1 MKSYCLHCSLINEN
15 EQEKFCC
22 NGCAAAYQII
32 NNLGLANYYQSRLLN
47 PESKS
52 LKPEENQQINIEEFA
67 IPISE
72 NIFSLNL
79 MIEGLHCAA
88 CVWLIENVLKKQ
100 PQVKKAR
107 INMSTKRLYLEWF
120 GTKEI
125 GNNLV
130 RLIFDL
136 GYRLV
141 PFDAEFLKAQEQ
153 KYDSK
158 ILKALAV
165 AGFAAGNVMLTSVAL
180 WSNNS
185 LQMGEATR
193 NLLYWVSAIIAL
205 PAIIYSGR
213 IFVISALNSIKAK
226 RTNMDVPIAVAIFLV
241 SIISIF
247 EAITKGEHAYFDS
260 VIMLIFFLLIG
271 RYLDFSARRKAFSIT
286 GDLIMLSGISA
297 TIIEGEKHRTIAS
310 KNLQKD
316 MILNVAMGEKIAA
329 DGIVIQGEGKIDTSV
344 ITGESNP
351 KKHQIGDE
359 VFAGMVNLGDALQ
372 VKITKAKNETLLAK
386 IVAMVE
392 NIETHKN
399 HYTKL
404 ADIVAKYYTPIVH
417 LLAFAT
423 FLVWCFIFQI
433 GWHSSMLI
441 AAAVLIIS
449 CPCALALAIP
459 VVQIV
464 AAGRLLKQG
473 ILIKNGE
480 ALEKLNKIDTIIFD
494 KTGTL
499 TVGKPKLLKIEKLV
513 WQGNDWLEEPFDFNP
528 KKLPA
533 RATFENLPLNLA
545 VSMAARSQHIL
556 SKALFES
563 FSQNLLDLKVQEIAG
578 MGLIT
583 IYNGEEAKLGNSRF
597 CSKIANFTPP
607 LKKTE
612 NLPQIYFEYQNQI
625 LIFTFQDQLK
635 IDARE
640 VVGQLSKYNIII
652 LSGDKQLVVAKT
664 AKELGI
670 KQYYFEKTPDQKLEI
685 LQKLKEAGEN
695 ILMVGDGINDAP
707 ALMLAD
713 VSISPANASDI
724 SKNIADVI
732 FQGKKL
738 QPILETIQTAK
749 KSDQLIKQN
758 LTFAL
763 LYNLVAVPF
772 AMAGYIVPLI
782 AALAMSA
789 SSIVVVVNAL
799 RIRKV
804 NGGSLFHEILRRSLP
819 RVLQHETQDGAVN
832 PPSTSAPPLKPR
844 R

>member
-1 MKSYCLHCSLINEN
+1 MKSYCQHCGLENKN
-15 EQEKFCC
+15 EQDKFCC

-47 PESKS
+47 PKNRP
-52 LKPEENQQINIEEFA
+52 LKPEETDQISQQIDIGEFVIET
-67 IPISE
+67 SE
-72 NIFSLNL
+72 NSFSTNL

-88 CVWLIENVLKKQ
+88 CVWLIENVLRKQ
-100 PQVKKAR
+100 SSVKKAR
-107 INMSTKRLYLEWF
+107 INMSTKRLYLEWS
-120 GTKEI
+120 GTKNI
-125 GNNLV
+125 GNDLV
-130 RLIFDL
+130 KLIFNL
-136 GYRLV
+136 GYRLI

-185 LQMGEATR
+185 LEMGEATR
-193 NLLYWVSAIIAL
+193 NLLYWVSALIAL

-213 IFVISALNSIKAK
+213 IFVISAFNSIKAK
-226 RTNMDVPIAVAIFLV
+226 RMNMDVPIAVAIFLA

-247 EAITKGEHAYFDS
+247 EAATKGEHAYFDS

-297 TIIEGEKHRTIAS
+297 TIIEGEKHRIIAS

-329 DGIVIQGEGKIDTSV
+329 DGIVIQVPKENTGEIDTSV

-351 KKHQIGDE
+351 KKCKVGDE
-359 VFAGMVNLGDALQ
+359 VFAGMVNLGAALQ
-372 VKITKAKNETLLAK
+372 VRITKAKGETLLAK

-392 NIETHKN
+392 NIETSKN

-404 ADIVAKYYTPIVH
+404 ADIVAQYYTPIVH
-417 LLAFAT
+417 LLSFAT
-423 FLVWCFIFQI
+423 FLAWCFIFQI
-433 GWHSSMLI
+433 GWHQSLLN
-441 AAAVLIIS
+441 AAAVLIIT

-480 ALEKLNKIDTIIFD
+480 ALEKLNKVDTIIFD

-499 TVGKPKLLKIEKLV
+499 TIGKPKLVKIEHLI
-513 WQGNDWLEEPFDFNP
+513 WQGNNWLEEPFDLNHQ
-528 KKLPA
+528 KLPH
-533 RATFENLPLNLA
+533 RAISENLPLKLA

-563 FSQNLLDLKVQEIAG
+563 FSENLLDLKVQEISG

-583 IYNGEEAKLGNSRF
+583 SYNGEEAKLGNIRF
-597 CSKIANFTPP
+597 CNKIANFVTAFVTAQESA
-607 LKKTE
+607 KQHQE

-640 VVGQLSKYNIII
+640 TINKLHKYNIIL
-652 LSGDKQLVVAKT
+652 LSGDKQSVVRKT
-664 AKELGI
+664 AEELGI
-670 KQYYFEKTPDQKLEI
+670 KEYYFEKTPDQKLEI
-685 LQKLKEAGEN
+685 LQKLKTAGKN
-695 ILMVGDGINDAP
+695 ILMAGDGINDAP
-707 ALMLAD
+707 SLMLAD
-713 VSISPANASDI
+713 VSISPSSASDI
-724 SKNIADVI
+724 SKNIADII
-732 FQGKKL
+732 FQGEKL
-738 QPILETIQTAK
+738 QPILEIIQIAK
-749 KSDQLIKQN
+749 KSNQIIKQN
-758 LTFAL
+758 LAFAL
-763 LYNLVAVPF
+763 LYNVIAIPF
-772 AMAGYIVPLI
+772 AVMGYVVPLI
-782 AALAMSA
+782 AALAMS
-789 SSIVVVVNAL
+789 SSSVFVVVNAL
-799 RIRKV
+799 RIKK
-804 NGGSLFHEILRRSLP
+804 N
-819 RVLQHETQDGAVN
+819 
-832 PPSTSAPPLKPR
+832 
-844 R
+844 

>member
-1 MKSYCLHCSLINEN
+1 MKSYCQHCGLENEN

-47 PESKS
+47 SETKS
-52 LKPEENQQINIEEFA
+52 LKPEENQEIDISEFA
-67 IPISE
+67 IETSE
-72 NIFSLNL
+72 NSFSTNL

-88 CVWLIENVLKKQ
+88 CVWLIENVLRKQ
-100 PQVKKAR
+100 SSVKKAR
-107 INMSTKRLYLEWF
+107 INMSTKRLYLEWS
-120 GTKEI
+120 GTKNI
-125 GNNLV
+125 GNDLV
-130 RLIFDL
+130 KLIFNL
-136 GYRLV
+136 GYRLI

-153 KYDSK
+153 KYDSR

-193 NLLYWVSAIIAL
+193 NLLYWVSALIAL
-205 PAIIYSGR
+205 PAIVYSGR
-213 IFVISALNSIKAK
+213 IFVISAFNSIKAK
-226 RTNMDVPIAVAIFLV
+226 RTNMDVPIAVAIFLA

-297 TIIEGEKHRTIAS
+297 TIIEGEKHRIIAS

-316 MILNVAMGEKIAA
+316 MILNVAMGERIAA
-329 DGIVIQGEGKIDTSV
+329 DGVIIQGESEIDTSV

-351 KKHQIGDE
+351 KKCKVGDE
-359 VFAGMVNLGDALQ
+359 VFAGMVNLGAVLQ
-372 VKITKAKNETLLAK
+372 VRITKAKGETLLAK

-392 NIETHKN
+392 NIETSKN
-399 HYTKL
+399 HHTQL

-423 FLVWCFIFQI
+423 FLVWCFIFPI
-433 GWHSSMLI
+433 GWHQSMLN
-441 AAAVLIIS
+441 AAAVLIIT

-459 VVQIV
+459 VVQII

-499 TVGKPKLLKIEKLV
+499 TVGKPKLLTTLHHPDEGRDQQAEKWIPTFVGMTDNKII
-513 WQGNDWLEEPFDFNP
+513 Q
-528 KKLPA
+528 
-533 RATFENLPLNLA
+533 LA
-545 VSMAARSQHIL
+545 ASMAARSKHPL
-556 SKALFES
+556 SQALTEIFKGELL
-563 FSQNLLDLKVQEIAG
+563 NLEIKEIPG
-578 MGLIT
+578 MGLVT
-583 IYNGEEAKLGNSRF
+583 EYNNEEIRLGNSRHCNIETKNSASEF
-597 CSKIANFTPP
+597 
-607 LKKTE
+607 
-612 NLPQIYFEYQNQI
+612 PQIYFKYQNQTT
-625 LIFTFQDQLK
+625 IFTFQDQLK
-635 IDARE
+635 IDAKK
-640 VVGQLSKYNIII
+640 VVKELHKYNIII
-652 LSGDKQLVVAKT
+652 LSGDKQLVVEKT
-664 AKELGI
+664 AEELGI
-670 KQYYFEKTPDQKLEI
+670 KKYYFEKTPDQKLEI
-685 LQKLKEAGEN
+685 LQKLKSEGKN

-707 ALMLAD
+707 SLMLAD
-713 VSISPANASDI
+713 VSISPSSASDI
-724 SKNIADVI
+724 SKNIADII
-732 FQGKKL
+732 FQGEKL
-738 QPILETIQTAK
+738 QPILETIKTTK

-804 NGGSLFHEILRRSLP
+804 NGGS
-819 RVLQHETQDGAVN
+819 
-832 PPSTSAPPLKPR
+832 
-844 R
+844 